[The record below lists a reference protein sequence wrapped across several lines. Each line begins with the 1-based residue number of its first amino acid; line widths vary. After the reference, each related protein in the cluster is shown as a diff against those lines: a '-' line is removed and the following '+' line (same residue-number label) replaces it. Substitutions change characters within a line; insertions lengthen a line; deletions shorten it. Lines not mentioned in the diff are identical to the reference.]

1 MLKTKDLVKVTF
13 DAVDPWSEILA
24 YIAYAVQCSYHSM
37 LQATTGQLV
46 FGQYM
51 LLDIKSKLNYK
62 EMQLRKQKIINNNN
76 KRENEKRVQYEYVV
90 GHYA

>member
-1 MLKTKDLVKVTF
+1 
-13 DAVDPWSEILA
+13 
-24 YIAYAVQCSYHSM
+24 M

-76 KRENEKRVQYEYVV
+76 KRDNKKWVEYDYGVV
-90 GHYA
+90 HYAYILRDGNCHKL